1 MASVTRIGIPTGVWN
16 VDPVH
21 SDVHFSVR
29 HLAIARVR
37 GRFAEFS
44 GTIEADGDGLRGAGT
59 IRAASISTG
68 FEARDR
74 HLRSADFLDVGRFPE
89 IGFTVVS
96 AQPHGG
102 DEIVVGG
109 DLSMHGLTRPIELEV
124 EVGGVARDADG
135 NERVGL
141 EIEGDLLRRDFGLEW
156 DAAEAVVSNKVKLEI
171 DLSLVRAL

>member
-16 VDPVH
+16 VDPIH
-21 SDVHFSVR
+21 SDTHFTVR
-29 HLAIARVR
+29 HLGIARVR

-44 GTIEADGDGLRGAGT
+44 GTVESDGDALHGAGT
-59 IRAASISTG
+59 IQAASISTG
-68 FEARDR
+68 FETRDR
-74 HLRSADFLDVGRFPE
+74 HLRSADFLDVDRFPE

-96 AQPHGG
+96 AQPHGS
-102 DEIVVGG
+102 DEIVIGG
-109 DLSMHGLTRPIELEV
+109 DLTMHGLTRPVELEV
-124 EVGGVARDADG
+124 ELGGTARDADG

-156 DAAEAVVSNKVKLEI
+156 DAAEAIVGNKVKLEI